1 MAQSI
6 IDKIRAELNRRYEEN
21 REKARYD
28 DYYRGMNDGLDKLEQ
43 FLDILQEEPLPKDC
57 ELVTAD
63 EDIITIH
70 LGRVVSDEV
79 YDQIVKDIV
88 RLLERKYP
96 SDANW
101 YLDS

>member
-1 MAQSI
+1 MPTY
-6 IDKIRAELNRRYEEN
+6 KR
-21 REKARYD
+21 
-28 DYYRGMNDGLDKLEQ
+28 
-43 FLDILQEEPLPKDC
+43 
-57 ELVTAD
+57 
-63 EDIITIH
+63 
-70 LGRVVSDEV
+70 EV